1 MHHTRAA
8 RRHDYLPLVAVVL
21 CAPCACAGAASTPD
35 GTSATNAQDAT
46 DAAADA
52 GGFTMPWAIEPFPPP
67 VVPADNP
74 PSAAKTELGRLL
86 FHDPILSSDRTVACV
101 TCHSQYWGMADGL
114 PLAIGVGGVGPTG
127 TGRTGPTHTRRNAL
141 TLWNAAYRSAL
152 FWDGRAASLEDQVL
166 GPLESPVELDRQP
179 DALVSDL
186 MLVPEYVQRFHDA
199 FPGDPD
205 PVSLDNLRRAV
216 ASFVR
221 TIVSTHAPY
230 DQYVRGDPGAMSD
243 TELRGMSL
251 FGSYG
256 CAECH
261 TPPLFGKDIYA
272 NVAVPPVPGIADEGR
287 FEVTGDPGDKGC
299 FRVPTL
305 RNLRASGPYFHTGAV
320 TTIEDAVA
328 WMAAHDGGTRAITT
342 DEVSAIAT
350 FLRTSLTDTSQAPE
364 RPLTVPSGLPVP
376 PDGFEIRR

>member
-1 MHHTRAA
+1 V
-8 RRHDYLPLVAVVL
+8 PEV
-21 CAPCACAGAASTPD
+21 
-35 GTSATNAQDAT
+35 
-46 DAAADA
+46 AADA
-52 GGFTMPWAIEPFPPP
+52 GGSRLPWPIEPFPSP

-101 TCHSQYWGMADGL
+101 TCHSQYWGMADGV

-141 TLWNAAYRSAL
+141 TLWNTAFRSVL

-166 GPLESPVELDRQP
+166 GPLEDPVELNRQP
-179 DALVSDL
+179 DSLVSDL
-186 MLVPEYVQRFHDA
+186 SAIPEYVQRFQDA

-205 PVSLDNLRRAV
+205 PVSIDNFRRAI

-221 TIVSTHAPY
+221 TIVSTNAPY
-230 DQYVRGDPGAMSD
+230 DQYARGDLGAMSD

-251 FGSYG
+251 FGAVG
-256 CAECH
+256 CATCH
-261 TPPLFGKDIYA
+261 TPPLFATDIYA
-272 NVAVPPVPGIADEGR
+272 SAAVPPVSGIEDDGR
-287 FEVTGDPGDKGC
+287 FEVTGNPADKGL

-305 RNLRASGPYFHTGAV
+305 RNLRATGPYFHTGAV
-320 TTIEDAVA
+320 ATIEDAVA
-328 WMAAHDGGTRAITT
+328 WMGAHGGATRAMTN
-342 DEVSAIAT
+342 DEVSAVAT
-350 FLRTSLTDTSQAPE
+350 FLRTSLTDISQAPE

-376 PDGFEIRR
+376 LDGFEISR